1 MIRLN
6 LAIFQR
12 IYKTENE
19 VKASVNVHGHAI
31 NSLTTSQDLTLRR
44 ERERVNGH
52 PQISTFFKIGT

>member
-44 ERERVNGH
+44 EREREDKWSSSNFY
-52 PQISTFFKIGT
+52 IF